1 MKAAWKQHIREHGQ
15 AYAQETHDQLQQA
28 FSNETSLIIRSHDAQ
43 ITHIALKT
51 YPHALREIAME
62 RRHKERKEA
71 ERAAVAR
78 AERNARRNAKKRAA
92 RKRLA
97 ADRAVIS
104 LYN

>member
-1 MKAAWKQHIREHGQ
+1 MTLHGWPGI
-15 AYAQETHDQLQQA
+15 THVRLELQQA
-28 FSNETSLIIRSHDAQ
+28 FSNETDLIIRSHDAF

-51 YPHALREIAME
+51 YPQAVREIARE

-97 ADRAVIS
+97 AERAVIS